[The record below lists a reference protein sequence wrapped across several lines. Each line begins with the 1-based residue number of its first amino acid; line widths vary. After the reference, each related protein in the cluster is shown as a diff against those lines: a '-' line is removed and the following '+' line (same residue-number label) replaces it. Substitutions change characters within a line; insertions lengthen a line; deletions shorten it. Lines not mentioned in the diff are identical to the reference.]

1 MADRASSSSTSSSSN
16 KRKSSRRSKKPF
28 VDPKMKKVITEN
40 LRQVLRK
47 LSNIAD
53 VVVKRNIELKGE
65 NATEPPVVDA
75 LKKANEAFKK
85 LEEL

>member
-1 MADRASSSSTSSSSN
+1 MADKASSSSSSKKKKKPS
-16 KRKSSRRSKKPF
+16 RSSRKPF
-28 VDPKMKKVITEN
+28 VDPEMKTVITEN

-65 NATEPPVVDA
+65 NAAEPPVVDA

-85 LEEL
+85 LEDL

>member
-1 MADRASSSSTSSSSN
+1 
-16 KRKSSRRSKKPF
+16 
-28 VDPKMKKVITEN
+28 MKKVITEN

-65 NATEPPVVDA
+65 NAPEPPVVDA